1 MKIKYLILCF
11 VASLLASCGE
21 IDESNL
27 KLYPSK
33 LYLGVSGYN
42 LQEIYDLGEESLV
55 WDVYVDKSGYYD
67 NAAEV
72 ELSYDPTVLT
82 DYQELTQ
89 EGLDFEVLPEH
100 VGTLGQKRISLAA
113 DATLGGTQLTFDMTT
128 LRTLIPKDEEVKYV
142 YPVRIKSLTEGVE
155 VNTDKDYLLLAIQLN
170 TPQANLRGRG
180 SLIEVSCDPWRNVNM
195 DKVTVPL
202 VIDLPFENKDM
213 ELTFTYEADPD
224 ALEAYNQ
231 QYKTSFELLTGDYT
245 TPELKIKAGEVSAT
259 AEIEVNPATLQY
271 DPDVVKAYML
281 PIRITGCD
289 NPTVKIQE
297 NAVTYAVVQ
306 MRTQWTGT
314 WTVTMLEK
322 EANMGANVGW
332 TGNVK
337 LYSKRAVLANPG
349 IGDQVFQDAAAA
361 TTDDEAIFFPTWG
374 GTGYEQCS
382 SIVKITD
389 EDYDASGKKKIEII
403 KGNAGAYWWDFGEQ
417 TFNNSWYDPVNN
429 IIHLEYD
436 GKQGWGDTR
445 YYIHREYSNP
455 QFDGV

>member
-1 MKIKYLILCF
+1 MKIKYLIVCF

-100 VGTLGQKRISLAA
+100 VGTLGQKRLSLAA

-155 VNTDKDYLLLAIQLN
+155 VNTDKDYLLLAIRLN

-180 SLIEVSCDPWRNVNM
+180 SLIKGLLVEATPAYAVIECGGVGYYINISVNTYSQIVALQQVSLYIHQIVREDALLLYGFFNKEERTVFRQLISVSGIGANTASVMLSSMTVKEIAGAILTENVNAI
-195 DKVTVPL
+195 KSVKGIGLKTAQR
-202 VIDLPFENKDM
+202 VII
-213 ELTFTYEADPD
+213 
-224 ALEAYNQ
+224 
-231 QYKTSFELLTGDYT
+231 
-245 TPELKIKAGEVSAT
+245 ELKDKIAVTGSAEEMNFGASVAIKEEALAALVMLGF
-259 AEIEVNPATLQY
+259 
-271 DPDVVKAYML
+271 VKAQANKVL
-281 PIRITGCD
+281 D
-289 NPTVKIQE
+289 KIM
-297 NAVTYAVVQ
+297 AGGGVTSVEE
-306 MRTQWTGT
+306 
-314 WTVTMLEK
+314 L
-322 EANMGANVGW
+322 
-332 TGNVK
+332 
-337 LYSKRAVLANPG
+337 
-349 IGDQVFQDAAAA
+349 
-361 TTDDEAIFFPTWG
+361 
-374 GTGYEQCS
+374 
-382 SIVKITD
+382 
-389 EDYDASGKKKIEII
+389 I
-403 KGNAGAYWWDFGEQ
+403 KQA
-417 TFNNSWYDPVNN
+417 
-429 IIHLEYD
+429 L
-436 GKQGWGDTR
+436 KQL
-445 YYIHREYSNP
+445 
-455 QFDGV
+455 

>member
-100 VGTLGQKRISLAA
+100 VGTLGQKRLSLAA

-170 TPQANLRGRG
+170 TPQANLRGKG
-180 SLIEVSCDPWRNVNM
+180 SLIEADCDPWRGTNM
-195 DKVTVPL
+195 DKIIVPL
-202 VIDLPFENKDM
+202 IMDLPFDNESM
-213 ELTFTYEADPD
+213 ELTFDYEADP
-224 ALEAYNQ
+224 ALLDSYNQ
-231 QYKTSFELLTGDYT
+231 LYGTNYELLPECYT
-245 TPELKIKAGEVSAT
+245 TPELKIKAGEVSGT
-259 AEIEVNPATLQY
+259 AEMEVDPVQLAGETGY
-271 DPDVVKAYML
+271 DLEGKSYML

-289 NPTVKIQE
+289 NPSVKIQAG
-297 NAVTYAVVQ
+297 AVTYVKVA
-306 MRTQWTGT
+306 TKAKWTGT
-314 WTVTMLEK
+314 WTETILEGESGISTTAGSVLSVMLLLQ
-322 EANMGANVGW
+322 MQSVM
-332 TGNVK
+332 
-337 LYSKRAVLANPG
+337 
-349 IGDQVFQDAAAA
+349 
-361 TTDDEAIFFPTWG
+361 
-374 GTGYEQCS
+374 
-382 SIVKITD
+382 KI
-389 EDYDASGKKKIEII
+389 ARI
-403 KGNAGAYWWDFGEQ
+403 
-417 TFNNSWYDPVNN
+417 
-429 IIHLEYD
+429 
-436 GKQGWGDTR
+436 
-445 YYIHREYSNP
+445 
-455 QFDGV
+455 

>member
-100 VGTLGQKRISLAA
+100 VGTLGQKRLSLAA

-155 VNTDKDYLLLAIQLN
+155 VNTDKDYLLLAIRLN

-213 ELTFTYEADPD
+213 ELTFTYQTSRD
-224 ALEAYNQ
+224 ALRQMQSQVKPVFDAASLYVSGDGEDRQKLSQLYAFLMERFDYKIETSITPAYSLLRHGVGDSRAFATVYAAMCRLAGLECMTVTGTHAGDPWTWNIVLDEKGGPNHVSNLCDAPIMCNTNTKEVE
-231 QYKTSFELLTGDYT
+231 YKLSYYYIEQFSHYVLPGAKRIAATCYTDKLETVSFVNPDGTLAVVLLNRTEQCMPVTLRVKGS
-245 TPELKIKAGEVSAT
+245 LVAC
-259 AEIEVNPATLQY
+259 EIEASSMTT
-271 DPDVVKAYML
+271 
-281 PIRITGCD
+281 I
-289 NPTVKIQE
+289 
-297 NAVTYAVVQ
+297 
-306 MRTQWTGT
+306 
-314 WTVTMLEK
+314 
-322 EANMGANVGW
+322 
-332 TGNVK
+332 
-337 LYSKRAVLANPG
+337 VLN
-349 IGDQVFQDAAAA
+349 
-361 TTDDEAIFFPTWG
+361 
-374 GTGYEQCS
+374 
-382 SIVKITD
+382 
-389 EDYDASGKKKIEII
+389 
-403 KGNAGAYWWDFGEQ
+403 
-417 TFNNSWYDPVNN
+417 
-429 IIHLEYD
+429 
-436 GKQGWGDTR
+436 
-445 YYIHREYSNP
+445 
-455 QFDGV
+455 

>member
-1 MKIKYLILCF
+1 
-11 VASLLASCGE
+11 
-21 IDESNL
+21 
-27 KLYPSK
+27 
-33 LYLGVSGYN
+33 
-42 LQEIYDLGEESLV
+42 
-55 WDVYVDKSGYYD
+55 
-67 NAAEV
+67 
-72 ELSYDPTVLT
+72 
-82 DYQELTQ
+82 
-89 EGLDFEVLPEH
+89 
-100 VGTLGQKRISLAA
+100 
-113 DATLGGTQLTFDMTT
+113 
-128 LRTLIPKDEEVKYV
+128 
-142 YPVRIKSLTEGVE
+142 
-155 VNTDKDYLLLAIQLN
+155 
-170 TPQANLRGRG
+170 
-180 SLIEVSCDPWRNVNM
+180 M

-349 IGDQVFQDAAAA
+349 IGQDAAAA

>member
-100 VGTLGQKRISLAA
+100 VGTLGQKRLSLAA

-155 VNTDKDYLLLAIQLN
+155 VNTDKDYLL
-170 TPQANLRGRG
+170 QANQRLF
-180 SLIEVSCDPWRNVNM
+180 S
-195 DKVTVPL
+195 
-202 VIDLPFENKDM
+202 
-213 ELTFTYEADPD
+213 
-224 ALEAYNQ
+224 
-231 QYKTSFELLTGDYT
+231 
-245 TPELKIKAGEVSAT
+245 
-259 AEIEVNPATLQY
+259 
-271 DPDVVKAYML
+271 
-281 PIRITGCD
+281 
-289 NPTVKIQE
+289 
-297 NAVTYAVVQ
+297 
-306 MRTQWTGT
+306 
-314 WTVTMLEK
+314 
-322 EANMGANVGW
+322 
-332 TGNVK
+332 
-337 LYSKRAVLANPG
+337 
-349 IGDQVFQDAAAA
+349 
-361 TTDDEAIFFPTWG
+361 
-374 GTGYEQCS
+374 
-382 SIVKITD
+382 
-389 EDYDASGKKKIEII
+389 
-403 KGNAGAYWWDFGEQ
+403 
-417 TFNNSWYDPVNN
+417 
-429 IIHLEYD
+429 
-436 GKQGWGDTR
+436 
-445 YYIHREYSNP
+445 
-455 QFDGV
+455 

>member
-100 VGTLGQKRISLAA
+100 VGTLGQKRLSLAA

-155 VNTDKDYLLLAIQLN
+155 VNTDKDYLLLAIKLN
-170 TPQANLRGRG
+170 TPQANLRGKG
-180 SLIEVSCDPWRNVNM
+180 SLIEADCDPWRGTNM
-195 DKVTVPL
+195 DKIIVPL
-202 VIDLPFENKDM
+202 IMDLPFDNESM
-213 ELTFTYEADPD
+213 ELTFDYEADP
-224 ALEAYNQ
+224 ALLDSYNQ
-231 QYKTSFELLTGDYT
+231 LYGTNYELLPECYT
-245 TPELKIKAGEVSAT
+245 TPELKIKAGEVSGT
-259 AEIEVNPATLQY
+259 AEMEVDPVQLAGETGY
-271 DPDVVKAYML
+271 DLEGKSYML

-289 NPTVKIQE
+289 NPSVKIQAG
-297 NAVTYAVVQ
+297 AVTYVKVA
-306 MRTQWTGT
+306 TKAKWTGT
-314 WTVTMLEK
+314 WTETILEGESGCRYVAQK
-322 EANMGANVGW
+322 CDDGKYIAR
-332 TGNVK
+332 VK
-337 LYSKRAVLANPG
+337 APAG
-349 IGDQVFQDAAAA
+349 QF
-361 TTDDEAIFFPTWG
+361 AIFDVKEVSTQEETAPLWKWDGHCLESALLRIVFEKD
-374 GTGYEQCS
+374 GTLS
-382 SIVKITD
+382 SI
-389 EDYDASGKKKIEII
+389 YDKEEEREVLSGP
-403 KGNAGAYWWDFGEQ
+403 GN
-417 TFNNSWYDPVNN
+417 
-429 IIHLEYD
+429 
-436 GKQGWGDTR
+436 
-445 YYIHREYSNP
+445 
-455 QFDGV
+455 

>member
-100 VGTLGQKRISLAA
+100 VGTLGQKRLSLAA

-155 VNTDKDYLLLAIQLN
+155 VNADKDYLLLAIRLN
-170 TPQANLRGRG
+170 TPQANLRGKG
-180 SLIEVSCDPWRNVNM
+180 SLIEADCDPWRGTNM
-195 DKVTVPL
+195 DKIIVPL
-202 VIDLPFENKDM
+202 IMDLPFDNESM
-213 ELTFTYEADPD
+213 ELTFDYEADP
-224 ALEAYNQ
+224 ALLDSYNQ
-231 QYKTSFELLTGDYT
+231 LYGTNYELLPECYT
-245 TPELKIKAGEVSAT
+245 TPELKIKAGEVSGT
-259 AEIEVNPATLQY
+259 AEMEVDPVQLAGETGY
-271 DPDVVKAYML
+271 DLEGKSYML

-289 NPTVKIQE
+289 NPSVKIQAG
-297 NAVTYAVVQ
+297 AVTYVKVA
-306 MRTQWTGT
+306 TKAKWTGT
-314 WTVTMLEK
+314 WTETILEG
-322 EANMGANVGW
+322 ESGISTTAGSVLS
-332 TGNVK
+332 VK
-337 LYSKRAVLANPG
+337 LYTRHAVIANAV
-349 IGDQVFQDAAAA
+349 GDENCQNMMSGWIL
-361 TTDDEAIFFPTWG
+361 DDEAILCPGWS
-374 GTGYEQCS
+374 GTMFEQCS
-382 SIVKITD
+382 PIIKITE
-389 EDYDASGKKKIEII
+389 EDYDNSGKKKVDVL
-403 KGNAGAYWWDFGEQ
+403 AGWFGDIWNWGGKPVSA
-417 TFNNSWYDPVNN
+417 NNSWYDPNSQVL
-429 IIHLEYD
+429 HLEWSGGYS
-436 GKQGWGDTR
+436 WGDYT
-445 YYIHREYSNP
+445 IKREFSNP
-455 QFDGV
+455 IFD